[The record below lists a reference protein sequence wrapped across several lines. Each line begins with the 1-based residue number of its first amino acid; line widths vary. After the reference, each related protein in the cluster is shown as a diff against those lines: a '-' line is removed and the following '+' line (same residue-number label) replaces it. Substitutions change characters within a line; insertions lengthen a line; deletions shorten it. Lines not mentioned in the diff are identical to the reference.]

1 MAAQRWLSMNKRIV
15 ILLIITIIAVL
26 LRFWQLGQV
35 PPSPDWDEA
44 ALGYNAYSIL
54 ETGRDEYGTLLPVIL
69 RSFDDYK
76 PGLYGYLTVPSI
88 WLFDLNV
95 WAVRLPSALIGS
107 LTVVMSY
114 FLVIELFRVGG
125 GQKQRKLAYLTAFL
139 LAISPWHLQFSRIAF
154 ESNVGLAFNIFA
166 LWAFL
171 VGLRKQMF
179 LFISAIFFSLSL
191 YVYQSEKVFVP
202 MLLLVL
208 LIVFFEKLWNLKG
221 KVALVIGVF
230 LISSAPFIYATFS
243 NPDAL
248 LRAKGVSVFADQTPF
263 LEKTIERLIRDK
275 EAGDYLGLILDNR
288 RVKYSFEF
296 AKGYLSHFDLNWLF
310 IAGDQPRHQPP
321 GFGHLYLIELPF
333 MLAGIYSLLFGNC
346 SRKTKKL
353 IFAWFLIAPLPA
365 AFTTGVPHP
374 IRTLNFLPLFQIF
387 TALGLLSTYYWVS
400 GLEQKLRYAVSA
412 IFAVLFIFNFLYYVN
427 QYFVQ
432 QNYFLSQVWQYG
444 YREAVVAVEEVQ
456 DKYSTIVVTNKPH
469 LDQSYIFFL
478 FYTKYDPEK
487 YQAAGGTVT
496 GGFAETHGGFGKYNF
511 RPINWSEETKDGNT
525 LYVGRPEDF
534 PGSVKVLKEIKF
546 LDGTPAIKIVEG

>member
-1 MAAQRWLSMNKRIV
+1 MNKRIV
-15 ILLIITIIAVL
+15 ILLVITIISVS

-76 PGLYGYLTVPSI
+76 PALYGYLVVSSVA
-88 WLFDLNV
+88 LFGLNV

-114 FLVIELFRVGG
+114 FLVIELFRLGG
-125 GQKQRKLAYLTAFL
+125 RQKQRKLAYLTAFL

-166 LWAFL
+166 LWFFL

-179 LFISAIFFSLSL
+179 LFVSAIFFALSL

-208 LIVFFEKLWNLKG
+208 LIVFFEKLWKIKG
-221 KVALVIGVF
+221 KVVLVIGAL

-263 LEKTIERLIRDK
+263 LETTVERLIRDR
-275 EAGDYLGLILDNR
+275 ESGDYLGVVLDNR

-310 IAGDQPRHQPP
+310 IAGDQPRHQPS
-321 GFGHLYLIELPF
+321 GFGHLYLMELPF
-333 MLAGIYSLLFGNC
+333 MLAGIYGLVFGNF
-346 SRKTKKL
+346 SRRTKKL
-353 IFAWFLIAPLPA
+353 IFAWFLITPLPA

-387 TALGLLSTYYWVS
+387 TALGLLVFIKT
-400 GLEQKLRYAVSA
+400 
-412 IFAVLFIFNFLYYVN
+412 IFNFQFSIFNFKVKYLVFLLSFLFIIFNFLYYFN

-444 YREAVVAVEEVQ
+444 YKEVVVAVEEVQ

-478 FYTKYDPEK
+478 FYTKYNPAM
-487 YQAAGGTVT
+487 YQAGGGTVT
-496 GGFAETHGGFGKYNF
+496 GGFAETHTGFGKYDF
-511 RPINWSEETKDGNT
+511 RPINWNEEVKDGST
-525 LYVGRPEDF
+525 LYIGRPEDF
-534 PGSVKVLKEIKF
+534 PGDVKVLKEINF